1 MPQCVYMVFKYRLRK
16 STVVVNVTVSL
27 PDEVVRRLRRTVKE
41 RYGGRKGALSGLVKE
56 ALEERINSLEG
67 VRPETRFKA
76 LKGERQVAEGGS
88 IDELASKLRALEVDP
103 RAVRIVSTT
112 PLRQVLRAG
121 LRGKPS

>member
-1 MPQCVYMVFKYRLRK
+1 MR
-16 STVVVNVTVSL
+16 N
-27 PDEVVRRLRRTVKE
+27 LRRTVKE

-56 ALEERINSLEG
+56 ALDRISSLDAA
-67 VRPETRFKA
+67 RPEARFKA
-76 LKGERQVAEGGS
+76 FKGERQLAEGRS
-88 IDELASKLRALEVDP
+88 LDELASRLRQRKVDP